1 MLLADGRHR
10 DAWPASAEWLD
21 FGSSPTMTFG
31 ILFLLLLVA
40 SGWWLYSRW
49 SELRDTQARRRAA
62 EMLYIFEA
70 RPSARSEA
78 RPAVVTASG
87 FGPTLP
93 EAPLGPSANR

>member
-1 MLLADGRHR
+1 
-10 DAWPASAEWLD
+10 
-21 FGSSPTMTFG
+21 MTFG

-62 EMLYIFEA
+62 EALYVFEA
-70 RPSARSEA
+70 RPRARSDL
-78 RPAVVTASG
+78 RVTPAAASG

-93 EAPLGPSANR
+93 EMPLGPPANR

>member
-1 MLLADGRHR
+1 M
-10 DAWPASAEWLD
+10 S
-21 FGSSPTMTFG
+21 FG

-49 SELRDTQARRRAA
+49 SELRDAQARRRAA

-70 RPSARSEA
+70 KPSARSPV
-78 RPAVVTASG
+78 RVTPTAASG

-93 EAPLGPSANR
+93 EVPLGPPTQR